1 VPCLSHHLA
10 DEEDTASEDEE
21 KAAGWGQEDT
31 YIVDCPCGVTFDDG
45 HMMIECENCKV
56 WAHTECLQMQMVG
69 GQGLNVWCWL
79 LLGLPVLRRPVRACR
94 SLWLECVSACGSGQW
109 HSCT

>member
-1 VPCLSHHLA
+1 MAHAQQQSGLTPLLPPPPRSPA
-10 DEEDTASEDEE
+10 EEETASEEEE
-21 KAAGWGQEDT
+21 KAPGWGQEDT

-69 GQGLNVWCWL
+69 GGC
-79 LLGLPVLRRPVRACR
+79 
-94 SLWLECVSACGSGQW
+94 CG
-109 HSCT
+109 CCC